1 MSVGAG
7 SLPSEDSPEVP
18 GALTCR
24 GVKEGVAA
32 PLHRSWSSR
41 EELQESTSAG
51 RQPPAG
57 VGQNPKYEGW
67 GEEEGRWRLEVR
79 QSGSPFPSSCY
90 PPPTLGYPAS
100 LRQMEGGLLEKGG
113 AKTTVPT
120 R

>member
-7 SLPSEDSPEVP
+7 SLPSEGSPEVP
-18 GALTCR
+18 GTLTCR
-24 GVKEGVAA
+24 GVKEVVAA

-41 EELQESTSAG
+41 EELQESTSSG
-51 RQPPAG
+51 RRPPAG

-67 GEEEGRWRLEVR
+67 GGEEGRWRLEVR
-79 QSGSPFPSSCY
+79 QSGSPFPSSSY